1 MFAYQDA
8 QILDITGP
16 LEVFARTTRWL
27 RDHAGLAKSAYEVE
41 LVAIRRGPITTS
53 GGLQL
58 IATRSIREARRIDT
72 LLVSGGIGQ
81 ESAARN
87 PVLLAWLRARA
98 KDVERLGSICNG
110 ALILA
115 HAGLLD
121 NRTVTTH
128 WAWCERLA
136 AAAPRARVDADALY
150 VCSGRLYT
158 SAGVT
163 AGMDLALALVEQD
176 WGSPV
181 ALAVA
186 QELVMFLK
194 RPGGQSQFSRFL
206 QAQQHDDEF
215 GRLELWILQNLD
227 EDLSVPALAAR
238 ASMSARHFA
247 RRFAKRF
254 GVTPAAYILR
264 ARVEAARRRIE
275 EGPTRMKAIA
285 RQCGF
290 ADEQGMRR
298 AFRRTLGVVP
308 AEYRAR
314 FGN

>member
-1 MFAYQDA
+1 MFAYPQA

-27 RDHAGLAKSAYEVE
+27 RDHAGLAKPAYEVE
-41 LVAIRRGPITTS
+41 LVARSRGTITTS
-53 GGLQL
+53 GGLSL
-58 IATRSIREARRIDT
+58 VATRGIRESQRIDT
-72 LLVSGGIGQ
+72 LLISGGIGH
-81 ESAARN
+81 EDAARDPAILN
-87 PVLLAWLRARA
+87 WIRRRATA
-98 KDVERLGSICNG
+98 VQRLGSICTG

-115 HAGLLD
+115 RAGLLD
-121 NRTVTTH
+121 NRIVTTH
-128 WAWCERLA
+128 WAYCDQLA
-136 AAAPRARVDADALY
+136 AAAPHARVDANALY
-150 VCSGRLYT
+150 VRSGRLYT

-194 RPGGQSQFSRFL
+194 RPDGQSQFSRFL
-206 QAQQHDDEF
+206 QAQQHDDDF
-215 GRLELWILQNLD
+215 GRLELWILPNLD
-227 EDLSVPALAAR
+227 ADLSVAALAAR
-238 ASMSARHFA
+238 ANMSTRHFA
-247 RRFAKRF
+247 RRFAERF
-254 GVTPAAYILR
+254 GAPPAAYVLR
-264 ARVEAARRRIE
+264 ARVEAARRRLE

-290 ADEQGMRR
+290 AGEQRMRR
-298 AFRRTLGVVP
+298 AFRRTLGVAP